1 MTTITLQS
9 SAGKPAL
16 SEVESLMSKYLMD
29 GVYQD
34 RLSMTSVD
42 LNPDAMS
49 ASFAL
54 ESYGVSPEDAGGF
67 HLTAPT
73 VFRMAGQ
80 MLVMHVHWLAGF
92 SKKSVEVWV
101 RDHQI
106 SHRRPSR
113 NPHAVPVTLT
123 LTQAGP
129 GARNPHMLRV
139 AYNATFDGDAVS
151 GQTVSYADFSGH
163 EAAFAAARTRLQAAG
178 KWVEPSAT
186 AAQQASA

>member
-1 MTTITLQS
+1 MTTTTLQPPNIT
-9 SAGKPAL
+9 ATLGD
-16 SEVESLMSKYLMD
+16 VESLMSKYLMD

-34 RLSMTSVD
+34 RLSMTSAD
-42 LNPDAMS
+42 LNPHEMS
-49 ASFAL
+49 ANFAL
-54 ESYGVSPEDAGGF
+54 DSYGVSPEDAGGF
-67 HLTAPT
+67 HLTAPA

-113 NPHAVPVTLT
+113 DPSDVPVKLT
-123 LTQAGP
+123 LLQAGP

-139 AYNATFDGDAVS
+139 AYSATFDGDAVA

-163 EAAFAAARTRLQAAG
+163 EAEFAEARARLQAAG
-178 KWVEPSAT
+178 KWVEPT
-186 AAQQASA
+186 ARQAG

>member
-1 MTTITLQS
+1 MTISTLQAPDTTADL
-9 SAGKPAL
+9 SA
-16 SEVESLMSKYLMD
+16 VESLMSKYQMD

-34 RLSMTSVD
+34 RLSMTAAD
-42 LNPDAMS
+42 LSPHAMT
-49 ASFAL
+49 AKFAL
-54 ESYGVSPEDAGGF
+54 DSYGVSPEDAGGF

-73 VFRMAGQ
+73 VCRMAGQ

-92 SKKSVEVWV
+92 RKKSVEVWV

-113 NPHAVPVTLT
+113 NPQDVPVILT

-139 AYNATFDGDAVS
+139 AYTAQFDGDAVS

-163 EAAFAAARTRLQAAG
+163 QAEFAQARAMLQAAG
-178 KWVEPSAT
+178 KWVEP
-186 AAQQASA
+186 AASQGQPN